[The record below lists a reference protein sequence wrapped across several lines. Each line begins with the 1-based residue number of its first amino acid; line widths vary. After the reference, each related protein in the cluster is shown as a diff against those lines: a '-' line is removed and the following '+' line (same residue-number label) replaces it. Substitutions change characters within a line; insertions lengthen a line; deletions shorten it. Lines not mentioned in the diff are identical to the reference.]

1 MKNLL
6 KKILKYFNLAIINY
20 KTYQNFE
27 GIKKSIRELIYNTSK
42 NTIIKAVKIKDK
54 TKSENFQDLLVLVK
68 LNFKKRGFFVEFG
81 AGNGIDY
88 SNTYLLEKKY
98 LWNGIICEPA
108 KIFHNKLKKNR
119 RCFIEKD
126 AIWHSSNNFLEFN
139 EDKNPHF
146 SHIKGISRSKYG
158 KGINKSYKVKTIS
171 LIDMLNKYNAPK
183 IIDFLSIDTE
193 GSEFKILKNFNFE
206 AYKFR
211 VICIEHNY
219 ISKIRKEISMLLK
232 KNGYRQVFYGL
243 SDQDDFFVIN

>member
-20 KTYQNFE
+20 KIYQNFE
-27 GIKKSIRELIYNTSK
+27 GIKKSIREFIYNTSK

-54 TKSENFQDLLVLVK
+54 TKSENLQDLLVLIK

-81 AGNGIDY
+81 AGNGIDF

-126 AIWHSSNNFLEFN
+126 AI
-139 EDKNPHF
+139 
-146 SHIKGISRSKYG
+146 
-158 KGINKSYKVKTIS
+158 
-171 LIDMLNKYNAPK
+171 
-183 IIDFLSIDTE
+183 
-193 GSEFKILKNFNFE
+193 
-206 AYKFR
+206 
-211 VICIEHNY
+211 
-219 ISKIRKEISMLLK
+219 
-232 KNGYRQVFYGL
+232 
-243 SDQDDFFVIN
+243 